1 MKAVATQLFVGFADS
16 PAILRGNSRTSTQF
30 RSASTKENLVPPPGV
45 SVVIVNWNT
54 RDMVLRLLASLSTR
68 NEESAHELELI
79 VVDNDSS
86 DGSVEAIRREYP
98 AVKVVAQTE
107 NRGFAGGVNPGVKA
121 ATQPF
126 VLLLNSDVET
136 SRDSIEE
143 AARYL
148 AESPEVGVLG
158 PRILS
163 PQRTP
168 QTSAWRDP
176 SLIWLALAALGVN
189 KLKRLNFERYQDKE
203 FTEPAEVDCVSG
215 CAMMI
220 RRELLEELGGF
231 DEDYFMYFE
240 ETDFC
245 LRARRH
251 GNKVHHAPVG
261 EFLHEEGGTTKTVR
275 LRTFLDFRR
284 SQILFHMKHGGTAAA
299 IAARGLLAMGSAIR
313 VPPLAV
319 LSMTGRGGR
328 ARARL
333 GLHWNGLA
341 WLVNPFGGLVPDV
354 DRSQ

>member
-1 MKAVATQLFVGFADS
+1 VS
-16 PAILRGNSRTSTQF
+16 P
-30 RSASTKENLVPPPGV
+30 SAV
-45 SVVIVNWNT
+45 SVIIVNWNT
-54 RDMVLRLLASLSTR
+54 RDMVLRLLASLSAPDA
-68 NEESAHELELI
+68 ESLEELELI
-79 VVDNDSS
+79 VVDNNSS

-107 NRGFAGGVNPGVKA
+107 NRGFAGGVNPGLQV

-143 AARYL
+143 AARYM
-148 AESPEVGVLG
+148 AESPTVGVLG

-176 SLIWLALAALGVN
+176 SLIWLVLAAFGLN
-189 KLKRLNFERYQDKE
+189 KLKRFNFERYQDRQ

-220 RRELLEELGGF
+220 RRELFEELGGF

-245 LRARRH
+245 VRARRH
-251 GNKVHHAPVG
+251 GKKVHHAPVG

-284 SQILFHMKHGGTAAA
+284 SQILFHLKHGGTAAA
-299 IAARGLLAMGSAIR
+299 MAARALLALASALR
-313 VPPLAV
+313 VLPLAV
-319 LSMTGRGGR
+319 LSMTERGSR
-328 ARARL
+328 ARAQL
-333 GLHWNGLA
+333 DLHWHGLA
-341 WLVNPFGGLVPDV
+341 WLVNPFGDLVPDV